1 MYVSYIQ
8 HHIKITQNKF
18 CVSAD
23 KMAMVLLNSE
33 KAEWVYVKRA
43 LRILCFIAS
52 VTQESSVT
60 LDHHRSLCLCGGG
73 TTGGIRK
80 IFFFLEW
87 DSEFQ
92 TRTSG
97 IYLRAHLF

>member
-1 MYVSYIQ
+1 
-8 HHIKITQNKF
+8 
-18 CVSAD
+18 
-23 KMAMVLLNSE
+23 MVLLNSE

-87 DSEFQ
+87 DSEFHQ